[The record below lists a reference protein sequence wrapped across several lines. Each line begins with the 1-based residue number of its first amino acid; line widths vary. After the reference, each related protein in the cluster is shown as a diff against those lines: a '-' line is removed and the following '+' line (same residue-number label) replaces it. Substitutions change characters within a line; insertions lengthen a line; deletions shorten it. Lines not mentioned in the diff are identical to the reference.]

1 MTEFDKYDIKI
12 IYIFGISKTQV
23 DLFSELKNNEN
34 WARIK
39 YVYTFSSI
47 LFYYSPANIWSK
59 MWLNLSIF

>member
-39 YVYTFSSI
+39 IRFHI
-47 LFYYSPANIWSK
+47 
-59 MWLNLSIF
+59 